1 MTPAE
6 ILLWNELRGRR
17 FKGFKFRRQHPISFY
32 IVDFYCHQA
41 KLVIEADGNV
51 HQSDENQTY
60 DLNRTQVLESLGLKV
75 IRFKNEEVLEN
86 LSWVLETIRCHL
98 TPAPLLPGEGNPPP
112 SPPRRRVGD
121 EVT

>member
-1 MTPAE
+1 M
-6 ILLWNELRGRR
+6 
-17 FKGFKFRRQHPISFY
+17 
-32 IVDFYCHQA
+32 
-41 KLVIEADGNV
+41 IEADGNV

>member
-1 MTPAE
+1 M
-6 ILLWNELRGRR
+6 
-17 FKGFKFRRQHPISFY
+17 
-32 IVDFYCHQA
+32 
-41 KLVIEADGNV
+41 IEADGNV

-98 TPAPLLPGEGNPPP
+98 TPAPLCLEREIHPL
-112 SPPRRRVGD
+112 PPRRTVGD